1 MIKSDF
7 EHNYSQ
13 ISRQPG
19 VYQFKDEDG
28 EILYVGKARNLYN
41 RVSTYFSSGK
51 GLSHKT
57 RVMVRQANKLD
68 YIIVDSEHDALLLEC
83 TLIKEHQPKYNVML
97 KDGKTYTYICVKKER
112 FPRVFFTRRVLKD
125 GSTYFGPYTS
135 KYRAKIVL
143 EMIRNLF
150 PLRTCNL
157 NLSRENI
164 EKGKFKVC
172 LEYHIGNC
180 MGPCED
186 LESEEDYMEKI
197 RQVKNM
203 LRGNFSEVIRHL
215 KTQIEE
221 NVKVLN
227 FEQAQKL
234 KEKLDAFESYQSKS
248 TVVSNTIRDVDV
260 FSFQSEEKKAYVNY
274 LKIVDGA
281 VINTHTVEL
290 EKNLTESKRDLLS
303 FAISSLRERYQ
314 SIAPEVIVPF
324 ELQLPEKEI
333 QVTIPQR
340 GDKKS
345 LLEMSQKNLKYFV
358 FQKKKDREERR
369 QKSGSGKRIV
379 ETLQKDLG
387 LEEPPVHM
395 ECFDNSN
402 LQGSNPV
409 ASCVV
414 FRNGRPSK
422 KDYRKFHIKT
432 VTGPD
437 DYASME
443 EVVYRRYHR
452 LLKEEKGLPQLVVI
466 DGGKGQLNSAVK
478 SIRKLGLEGQIKV
491 VGIAKRLEE
500 IFFPGDPIPIYL
512 DKRSESLKVLQQI
525 RNEAH
530 RFAINFHRDS
540 RSSRLQISSLQDIQ
554 GVGKKTSDKLLKH
567 FGSLKKLSKAPMME
581 IEHLVGPVMGKRIYD
596 FFNSGEE

>member
-7 EHNYSQ
+7 EHHYSE

-28 EILYVGKARNLYN
+28 EILYVGKARNLYK
-41 RVSTYFSSGK
+41 RVSTYFSSGQS
-51 GLSHKT
+51 LSHKT
-57 RVMVRQANKLD
+57 RVMVRQASRLD
-68 YIIVDSEHDALLLEC
+68 YIIVDSEHDALLLES

-180 MGPCED
+180 LGPCED
-186 LESEEDYMEKI
+186 LESEEDYNEKI

-215 KTQIEE
+215 KKQIEE

-260 FSFQSEEKKAYVNY
+260 FSIQSEEKRAYVNY

-290 EKNLTESKRDLLS
+290 EKNLTENKRDLLS

-324 ELQLPEKEI
+324 DMQLPEKEI

-345 LLEMSQKNLKYFV
+345 LLMMSQKNLKYFV

-369 QKSGSGKRIV
+369 QKSGSGMRVV
-379 ETLQKDLG
+379 ETLKKDLG
-387 LEEPPVHM
+387 LEELPVHM

-443 EVVYRRYHR
+443 EVVYRRYYR

-466 DGGKGQLNSAVK
+466 DGGKGQLNSAVN

-512 DKRSESLKVLQQI
+512 DKRSESLKVLQQM

-567 FGSLKKLSKAPMME
+567 FGSLKKLSKAPLME
-581 IEHLVGPVMGKRIYD
+581 IEHLVGPVLGKRIYD
-596 FFNSGEE
+596 FFNSGEV